1 VAEELTTVP
10 TEALATPGARELAA
24 GEEGLVRLVE
34 QLGEPAREALVTL
47 ARRLDTPA
55 GRRSVEALAWL
66 LRLVAGLPP
75 ELIEALERGVRQAA
89 GALGDPTTPKP
100 GELLRLARRPEL
112 RRGVRVLL
120 ELLAGLG
127 GAGL

>member
-1 VAEELTTVP
+1 V
-10 TEALATPGARELAA
+10 
-24 GEEGLVRLVE
+24 
-34 QLGEPAREALVTL
+34 
-47 ARRLDTPA
+47 
-55 GRRSVEALAWL
+55 
-66 LRLVAGLPP
+66 
-75 ELIEALERGVRQAA
+75 ERGVRLAA